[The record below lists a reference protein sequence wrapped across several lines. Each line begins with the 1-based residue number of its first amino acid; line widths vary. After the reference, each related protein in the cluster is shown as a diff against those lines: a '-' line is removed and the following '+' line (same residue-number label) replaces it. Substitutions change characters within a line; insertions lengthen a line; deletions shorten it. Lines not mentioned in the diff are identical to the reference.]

1 MATYDLNRGEL
12 NALMASDHVDPSA
25 RKAVIDYLMYDGD
38 VGRNSRVDVQVGGGS
53 LDPNAQVLVL
63 DGTSDPNVT
72 LDANLKVI
80 VDVNNAPLT
89 MTGSGDP
96 LVVMGSGNNTISGSG
111 SSDSHTF
118 MTGGADDEFDWS
130 SGGGGFN
137 TLAGGLGIEDD
148 GSKAQGAGNDSL
160 VGGSGDDLFI
170 VGKSGNDTI
179 TGGGGNDTVMFD
191 DGSANA
197 NITQNG
203 VTTTVQFGDTGQTIT
218 INGVDHLVFTDTD
231 HH

>member
-12 NALMASDHVDPSA
+12 NALMASDHVDPSG
-25 RKAVIDYLMYDGD
+25 RKAVIDYLMADGD

-89 MTGSGDP
+89 MTGTGDP
-96 LVVMGSGNNTISGSG
+96 LVVMGSGNNTIGGSG
-111 SSDSHTF
+111 SSDSHT
-118 MTGGADDEFDWS
+118 FDWS

-148 GSKAQGAGNDSL
+148 GSKAHGAGNDSL
-160 VGGSGDDLFI
+160 IGG
-170 VGKSGNDTI
+170 SGNDTI
-179 TGGGGNDTVMFD
+179 FGGGGNDTVMFD
-191 DGSANA
+191 NSSANA

-203 VTTTVQFGDTGQTIT
+203 VTTTVQFGNAGQTIT

>member
-25 RKAVIDYLMYDGD
+25 RKAVIDYLRYDGD
-38 VGRNSRVDVQVGGGS
+38 LGGNSKVDVQVGGGS

-96 LVVMGSGNNTISGSG
+96 LVIMGSGNNTIGGGG

-118 MTGGADDEFDWS
+118 MTGGNDDEFDWS

-148 GSKAQGAGNDSL
+148 GSKAHGGGNDPL
-160 VGGSGDDLFI
+160 VGGS
-170 VGKSGNDTI
+170 
-179 TGGGGNDTVMFD
+179 
-191 DGSANA
+191 SANA

-203 VTTTVQFGDTGQTIT
+203 VTTTVQFGDAGQTIT
-218 INGVDHLVFTDTD
+218 INGVDHLVFTDTG

>member
-25 RKAVIDYLMYDGD
+25 RKLVIDYLMADGD

-80 VDVNNAPLT
+80 LDVNNAPLT
-89 MTGSGDP
+89 MTGTGDP
-96 LVVMGSGNNTISGSG
+96 LVVMGSGNNTIGGSG
-111 SSDSHTF
+111 SSDSHV
-118 MTGGADDEFDWS
+118 DWS
-130 SGGGGFN
+130 SGDGGFN
-137 TLAGGLGIEDD
+137 TLVSGLGIEDD
-148 GSKAQGAGNDSL
+148 GSKAHGAGNDSL
-160 VGGSGDDLFI
+160 IGG
-170 VGKSGNDTI
+170 SGNDTI

-191 DGSANA
+191 NSSANA

-218 INGVDHLVFTDTD
+218 INGVDHLVFTDTG

>member
-25 RKAVIDYLMYDGD
+25 RKAVIDYLMADGD
-38 VGRNSRVDVQVGGGS
+38 VGRNSRVDVQIGGGS

-63 DGTSDPNVT
+63 DGTSDPNIT

-89 MTGSGDP
+89 ITGTGDP
-96 LVVMGSGNNTISGSG
+96 LVVMGSGNNTIGGSG
-111 SSDSHTF
+111 SSDSHV
-118 MTGGADDEFDWS
+118 DWS

-137 TLAGGLGIEDD
+137 TLVSGLGIEDD
-148 GSKAQGAGNDSL
+148 GSKAHGAGNDSL
-160 VGGSGDDLFI
+160 IGG
-170 VGKSGNDTI
+170 SGNDTI

-191 DGSANA
+191 DSSTNA

-218 INGVDHLVFTDTD
+218 INGVDHLVFTDTG

>member
-25 RKAVIDYLMYDGD
+25 RKAVIDYLTYDGA
-38 VGRNSRVDVQVGGGS
+38 VGGNSKVDVQVGGGS

-89 MTGSGDP
+89 MTGTGDP
-96 LVVMGSGNNTISGSG
+96 LVVMGSGNNTIGGSG

-118 MTGGADDEFDWS
+118 MTGGNDDEFDWS

-148 GSKAQGAGNDSL
+148 GSKAHGAGNDSL
-160 VGGSGDDLFI
+160 IGG
-170 VGKSGNDTI
+170 SGNDTI
-179 TGGGGNDTVMFD
+179 FGGGGNDTVMFD
-191 DGSANA
+191 NSSANT

-203 VTTTVQFGDTGQTIT
+203 ATTTVQFGGTGQTIT

>member
-25 RKAVIDYLMYDGD
+25 RRAVIDYLMADGD
-38 VGRNSRVDVQVGGGS
+38 VGRNSRVDVQIGGGS

-63 DGTSDPNVT
+63 DGTSDPNIT
-72 LDANLKVI
+72 LDPNLKVI

-89 MTGSGDP
+89 ITGTGDP
-96 LVVMGSGNNTISGSG
+96 LVVMGSGNNTIGGSG
-111 SSDSHTF
+111 SLDS
-118 MTGGADDEFDWS
+118 GVDWS
-130 SGGGGFN
+130 SGGDGFN
-137 TLAGGLGIEDD
+137 TLVGGLGIEGD
-148 GSKAQGAGNDSL
+148 GSKAHGAGNDSL
-160 VGGSGDDLFI
+160 IGG
-170 VGKSGNDTI
+170 SGNDTI

-191 DGSANA
+191 NSSANA

-218 INGVDHLVFTDTD
+218 INGVDHLVFTDTG

>member
-25 RKAVIDYLMYDGD
+25 RKAVIDYLTYDGA
-38 VGRNSRVDVQVGGGS
+38 VGGNSKVDVQVGGGS

-89 MTGSGDP
+89 MTGTGDP
-96 LVVMGSGNNTISGSG
+96 LVVMGSGNNTIDASG
-111 SSDSHTF
+111 SSDSHT
-118 MTGGADDEFDWS
+118 FDWS

-148 GSKAQGAGNDSL
+148 GSKAHGAGNDSL
-160 VGGSGDDLFI
+160 IGG
-170 VGKSGNDTI
+170 SGNDTI
-179 TGGGGNDTVMFD
+179 FGGGGNDTVMFD
-191 DGSANA
+191 NSSANA

-203 VTTTVQFGDTGQTIT
+203 ATTTVQFGGTG
-218 INGVDHLVFTDTD
+218 
-231 HH
+231 